1 MPGRILVVDDEPSM
15 VELLEID
22 LGKRGFEV
30 SCCTSSEQALR
41 LLRDEAFDVVLTDLR
56 MPGLSGVDLCERI
69 VANRPGTPVV
79 VMTAFGNLESAVA
92 AIRAGAYDFVTKPI
106 ELDVL
111 AFTLERAVKHA
122 ALQEQVKLLSD
133 AVERTRLFDQ
143 LMGQSEPMQELY
155 DQLARVADSEV
166 SVLITGESGTG
177 KELVARALHR
187 TSRRAAGPFVA
198 VNCAAIPEALLESEL
213 FGFERGA
220 FTGAQTARK
229 GVLLQAHGGTLFLDE
244 IGEMPLSLQ
253 PKLLRALEEKC
264 FRPVGGDREVRF
276 TASIVAATNRDIE
289 TAVEE
294 GRFRED
300 LYFRIN
306 VIQLQIPPLR
316 SRGMDILL
324 LAQHF
329 LEKAA
334 TRAGQE
340 ITGISEP
347 AAAKLLEYEWPGNVR
362 EAPQRYRTR
371 RGLDA
376 IREDRGRGPPGKSA
390 RVPEESPRPRR
401 RQSHRTGPSGRGQT
415 TLRPA
420 CSPDGGRQQDAG
432 RPDSG
437 SRPKKRFIENSNATG
452 WLTGNR
458 SSRGPVSRGFPSWT
472 AGMKPWT

>member
-362 EAPQRYRTR
+362 ELRNAIERAVALTRFEKIAVEDLPEKVRAYRKSRLVLDGDNPTELVPLEEVKRRYVLHVLRTVDGNKTLAAR
-371 RGLDA
+371 ILGLDRKTLYRKLERYGMA
-376 IREDRGRGPPGKSA
+376 DG
-390 RVPEESPRPRR
+390 ES
-401 RQSHRTGPSGRGQT
+401 
-415 TLRPA
+415 
-420 CSPDGGRQQDAG
+420 
-432 RPDSG
+432 
-437 SRPKKRFIENSNATG
+437 
-452 WLTGNR
+452 
-458 SSRGPVSRGFPSWT
+458 
-472 AGMKPWT
+472 